1 MRELHA
7 VTSVFDASEVH
18 LLKHKALLFD
28 KIYLT
33 ELLGDGKKVEQFS
46 PETRAEIDF
55 LRQIGLVDGRF
66 SQVGNDDAAS
76 LLLRGSEEFRDR
88 RASVNNHERRAVRDI
103 RASLQD
109 GQIRAWLKWMQRDEA
124 ADLVPIY
131 WASPPALADA
141 LIHQEG
147 NKSDQTVLQV
157 ALAQFPV
164 PSTTCSWEQI
174 LDFKSEMHD
183 KNWAFRRWLHSLSTK
198 QLTAAEIRD
207 EFEWMLNEYRKA
219 MEIYHAKASTSF
231 VDVFV
236 IAPLEI
242 LENLLKLNLSKIAKG
257 ILQVRKRRI
266 ELEEAEMKASGRE
279 CAYVFDARQRFGRS
293 PQSS

>member
-7 VTSVFDASEVH
+7 VTSIFDASDVH

-33 ELLGDGKKVEQFS
+33 ELLGKSEKIGQFA
-46 PETRAEIDF
+46 PEVRAEIDF
-55 LRQIGLVDGRF
+55 LQQIGLVEGRS
-66 SQVGNDDAAS
+66 SQVGGGEPSTILQPRNDELRNRGAS
-76 LLLRGSEEFRDR
+76 LIEHQVPQL
-88 RASVNNHERRAVRDI
+88 RDI
-103 RASLQD
+103 RVSLQD
-109 GQIRAWLKWMQRDEA
+109 GQIRAWLKWIQYDKA

-141 LIHQEG
+141 LVHHGG
-147 NKSDQTVLQV
+147 NTSDQSVLQV

-198 QLTAAEIRD
+198 QLTEAEIRD
-207 EFEWMLNEYRKA
+207 EFEWMLNEYRRA
-219 MEIYHAKASTSF
+219 MDIYHAKATSF

-242 LENLLKLNLSKIAKG
+242 LENLVKLNLSKIAKG
-257 ILQVRKRRI
+257 ILQVRRRRI
-266 ELEEAEMKASGRE
+266 ELEEAEMKAPGRE
-279 CAYVFDARQRFGRS
+279 CAYVFDARQRFGRL
-293 PQSS
+293 PRSS